1 MSNKKVDIA
10 QIRKYHNG
18 ELNATA
24 MHKLEREALDDPF
37 LMDALEGYE
46 VAGKDQQANLNE
58 LSERLEQR
66 TSVKK
71 ARIIPW
77 KAWSIAASV
86 IVALTIG
93 GLWLKKTPPTQKVA
107 NVVLPAPDKSKVELS
122 KDTLKAPAAA
132 VAQAPLIAQKA
143 KPATISKPAAKVTD
157 RALYQQEI
165 SAADAN
171 VPAAPNSATT
181 AYAPP
186 VVLREVKPQEEKKD
200 NTQQLSEVVVM
211 NYNQQSKQDSM
222 ENAELARRKA
232 KYSAATVDSKLQGKV
247 EGLTVITSKD
257 SKTQF
262 GPGRIA
268 GTNISGII
276 ISKDDGQPVIGAA
289 IRIKGTNKSTVTNTN
304 GYFALP
310 VSGDKETLDI
320 ASIGYERKQ
329 VSAKGGD
336 SLKVELDQV
345 KGALSEVVAV
355 GYGAKKDAD
364 GEHAAES
371 AHPQDGW
378 SSFKKYLQTNAFLT
392 DGTTGSVSVAFT
404 VDTAGTLSDFKI
416 KKSLDATADQKA
428 IDLIKAGPSW
438 VGNNNHKPEQVT
450 VKVKFQKQK

>member
-1 MSNKKVDIA
+1 VSNKKVDIA

-46 VAGKDQQANLNE
+46 AAGKDQQANLNE

-71 ARIIPW
+71 GRIIPW
-77 KAWSIAASV
+77 KAWSIAASI
-86 IVALTIG
+86 IVVLTIG
-93 GLWLKKTPPTQKVA
+93 GLWLKKTPPAQKVA
-107 NVVLPAPDKSKVELS
+107 NNVPPTPDKTKVELS
-122 KDTLKAPAAA
+122 KDTLKAPAS
-132 VAQAPLIAQKA
+132 VAQAPLITQNA
-143 KPATISKPAAKVTD
+143 KPAAILKSAGKPNDK
-157 RALYQQEI
+157 ALYQQEI

-211 NYNQQSKQDSM
+211 NYNQQSKQDSL
-222 ENAELARRKA
+222 EKAELARSKA

-329 VSAKGGD
+329 VNAKGGD

-345 KGALSEVVAV
+345 KGALSEVAV
-355 GYGAKKDAD
+355 TKKDAD
-364 GEHAAES
+364 GEPAAES

-378 SSFKKYLQTNAFLT
+378 SSLKKYLQTNAFLA
-392 DGTTGSVSVAFT
+392 DGTTGSVSIAFI
-404 VDTAGTLSDFKI
+404 VDTNGTLSDFKI
-416 KKSLDATADQKA
+416 KKSLNATADQKA

-438 VGNNNHKPEQVT
+438 VGNNNRKPEQIT

>member
-1 MSNKKVDIA
+1 VSNKKVDIA

-18 ELNATA
+18 ELNAAA

-46 VAGKDQQANLNE
+46 AAGKDQQANLNE

-66 TSVKK
+66 ISVKK
-71 ARIIPW
+71 GRIIPW
-77 KAWSIAASV
+77 KAWSIAASI
-86 IVALTIG
+86 IVVLTIG
-93 GLWLKKTPPTQKVA
+93 GLWLKKTPPAQKVA
-107 NVVLPAPDKSKVELS
+107 NIALSAPDKTKVEPS
-122 KDTLKAPAAA
+122 KDTLKTPAAP
-132 VAQAPLIAQKA
+132 VAQAPLIIQNAKQA
-143 KPATISKPAAKVTD
+143 TVVKPAGKLTD
-157 RALYQQEI
+157 KALYQQEI

-211 NYNQQSKQDSM
+211 NYNQQSKQDSL
-222 ENAELARRKA
+222 EKAELARSKA

-262 GPGRIA
+262 GPGHIA

-345 KGALSEVVAV
+345 KGALSEVAVV

-364 GEHAAES
+364 GEPAAES

-378 SSFKKYLQTNAFLT
+378 SSLKKYLQTNAFLV
-392 DGTTGSVSVAFT
+392 DGTTGSVSIAFT
-404 VDTAGTLSDFKI
+404 VDTNGTLSDFKI
-416 KKSLDATADQKA
+416 KKSLNATADQKA

-438 VGNNNHKPEQVT
+438 VGNNNRKPEQVT

>member
-1 MSNKKVDIA
+1 
-10 QIRKYHNG
+10 
-18 ELNATA
+18 

-46 VAGKDQQANLNE
+46 AAAKDQQTNLNE
-58 LSERLEQR
+58 LSERLQQR
-66 TSVKK
+66 TRVKK
-71 ARIIPW
+71 GRIIPW
-77 KAWSIAASV
+77 KVWSIAASV
-86 IVALTIG
+86 IVVLTIG
-93 GLWLKKTPPTQKVA
+93 GLWLKKTPTDQKVA
-107 NVVLPAPDKSKVELS
+107 NVVLPAPDKTKVELS
-122 KDTLKAPAAA
+122 KDTLKAPAAP
-132 VAQAPLIAQKA
+132 VTQAPLIAQNA
-143 KPATISKPAAKVTD
+143 KPVAVLKPAGKLSD
-157 RALYQQEI
+157 KALYQQEI

-171 VPAAPNSATT
+171 VPVAPNSATT
-181 AYAPP
+181 AYTSP

-211 NYNQQSKQDSM
+211 NYNQQSKQDSL
-222 ENAELARRKA
+222 EKAELARSKA
-232 KYSAATVDSKLQGKV
+232 RASAATVDSKLQGKV

-262 GPGRIA
+262 GPGHIA

-336 SLKVELDQV
+336 SLKVELDQI
-345 KGALSEVVAV
+345 KGALSEVVV
-355 GYGAKKDAD
+355 TGYGTKKDAD
-364 GEHAAES
+364 GEPSAES

-378 SSFKKYLQTNAFLT
+378 GTLKKYLQTNAFLT
-392 DGTTGSVSVAFT
+392 DGTTGSVSVVFT
-404 VDTAGTLSDFKI
+404 VDTNGALSDFKI
-416 KKSLDATADQKA
+416 KKSLNTTADQKA
-428 IDLIKAGPSW
+428 IDLIKTGPSW

-450 VKVKFQKQK
+450 FKVKFQKQK

>member
-1 MSNKKVDIA
+1 VSNKKVDIA

-18 ELNATA
+18 ELNAAA

-46 VAGKDQQANLNE
+46 AAGKDQQANLNK

-71 ARIIPW
+71 GRIIPW
-77 KAWSIAASV
+77 KAWSIAASI
-86 IVALTIG
+86 IVVLTIG
-93 GLWLKKTPPTQKVA
+93 GLWLKKTPTDQKVA
-107 NVVLPAPDKSKVELS
+107 NVVLPAPDNTKVEQS
-122 KDTLKAPAAA
+122 KDTLKAPVAP
-132 VAQAPLIAQKA
+132 VAQAPLITQNAKQA
-143 KPATISKPAAKVTD
+143 TTLKPAGKLSDK
-157 RALYQQEI
+157 ALYQQEI

-211 NYNQQSKQDSM
+211 NYNQQSKQDSL
-222 ENAELARRKA
+222 EKAELARGKA
-232 KYSAATVDSKLQGKV
+232 RASAAIVDSKLQGKV

-262 GPGRIA
+262 GPGHIA

-345 KGALSEVVAV
+345 KGALSEVAVV

-364 GEHAAES
+364 GEPAAES

-378 SSFKKYLQTNAFLT
+378 SSLKKYLQTNAFLT
-392 DGTTGSVSVAFT
+392 DGTTGSVSIAFT
-404 VDTAGTLSDFKI
+404 VDTNGTLSDFKI
-416 KKSLDATADQKA
+416 KKSLNATADQKA

-438 VGNNNHKPEQVT
+438 VGNNNRKPEQVT

>member
-18 ELNATA
+18 ELSATA

-46 VAGKDQQANLNE
+46 TAGKDQQTNLNE

-77 KAWSIAASV
+77 KILSIAASI
-86 IVALTIG
+86 IVVLTIG
-93 GLWLKKTPPTQKVA
+93 GLWLKKTPPAEKIA
-107 NVVLPAPDKSKVELS
+107 NIALPVPDKTKVEQS
-122 KDTLKAPAAA
+122 KDTLKAPAAS
-132 VAQAPLIAQKA
+132 VAQAPLITQNA
-143 KPATISKPAAKVTD
+143 KPAAVLKPAGKLSD
-157 RALYQQEI
+157 KALYQQEI
-165 SAADAN
+165 SANDSKVASDSNYGYTAN
-171 VPAAPNSATT
+171 ETPPAAPTIK
-181 AYAPP
+181 
-186 VVLREVKPQEEKKD
+186 LQEEKKD

-211 NYNQQSKQDSM
+211 NYNQQSKQDSL
-222 ENAELARRKA
+222 EKAELARGKA
-232 KYSAATVDSKLQGKV
+232 RSSAATIDSKLQGKV

-262 GPGRIA
+262 GPGHIA

-310 VSGDKETLDI
+310 VSGNKETLDI
-320 ASIGYERKQ
+320 ASIGYEHKQ

-336 SLKVELDQV
+336 SLKVELDQI
-345 KGALSEVVAV
+345 KGALSEVVV
-355 GYGAKKDAD
+355 TKKDAND
-364 GEHAAES
+364 EPAAES

-378 SSFKKYLQTNAFLT
+378 SSLKKYLQTNAFLT
-392 DGTTGSVSVAFT
+392 DGTSGSVSVAFT
-404 VDTAGTLSDFKI
+404 VDTDGNLSDFKI
-416 KKSLDATADQKA
+416 KKSLNATADQKA

-438 VGNNNHKPEQVT
+438 VGNNNRQPEQVT